1 MDKKL
6 YILQGISGSG
16 KSTLARVLAVKYENA
31 IIVSRDDIRE
41 KILGK
46 RGLEEYFASGLNLEI
61 EREVTKREH
70 LAIATGLA
78 AGKTVIIDNT
88 NLKQKYVTE
97 YCKLALDS
105 TLNPRSDVILQ
116 RLDTVSVDEAL
127 KRVQERGERLVSR
140 DVIQRQY
147 DSLQGAHWTLDD
159 CFFDLERQGYEQ
171 RKWYLPHFDVT
182 PYEADKT
189 KPLAV
194 ICDIDGTLAHRAL
207 LMDPTP
213 HYRSFYDYQ
222 TARTDDVDEFV
233 KRTLLGLASQGIRI
247 LFVSGRKS
255 SGREATMQFLERA
268 LGSDFEY
275 ELYMRDES
283 RDLTERG
290 LDASDNLV
298 KYRIFNEYI
307 RADFNVLGVLDD
319 RKRVVALWETLGLRV
334 MNVGLLNEEF

>member
-1 MDKKL
+1 MDQTL
-6 YILQGISGSG
+6 HILQGISGSG
-16 KSTLARVLAVKYENA
+16 KSTLARVLAVKYGNA

-46 RGLEEYFASGLNLEI
+46 RGLEDYFASGLNLEV
-61 EREVTKREH
+61 EREVTKKEH

-88 NLKQKYVTE
+88 NLRKKYVTE
-97 YCKLALDS
+97 YCKLAIDFYLHPQD
-105 TLNPRSDVILQ
+105 DVILQ
-116 RLDTVSVDEAL
+116 RVDTVSVDEAL
-127 KRVQERGERLVSR
+127 KRIQERGERLVSR
-140 DVIQRQY
+140 DVIQYQFDALR
-147 DSLQGAHWTLDD
+147 GVCWTLED
-159 CFFDLERQGYEQ
+159 CFRDLEKRGYGP
-171 RKWYLPHFDVT
+171 RKWYLPSFDVI
-182 PYEADKT
+182 PYDADKT

-194 ICDIDGTLAHRAL
+194 ICDIDGTLAHRVL
-207 LMDPTP
+207 LTDPTP

-222 TARTDDVDEFV
+222 TARTDVVDELV
-233 KRTLLGLASQGIRI
+233 KNILLGLAGQGIRV

-255 SGREATMQFLERA
+255 SGREATIQFLERA

-290 LDASDNLV
+290 LDAPDDTV

-307 RADFNVLGVLDD
+307 RTDFNVLGVLDD